1 MIESL
6 RIIVQEVNQA
16 KDLKNALNV
25 ITTSVCQ
32 VMEAEVCTV
41 YLRNKENDRFVF
53 MATEGLNKSME
64 GKLSLAADEGLVGL
78 TAQRAEVINLDQ
90 APTHPAFK
98 RLANIGEEPF
108 QSFMAAPIIMQREVL
123 GVLVVQQRASRCF
136 SDIEESFLVT
146 IAAQLAAV
154 IAHAQSQGELE
165 FFNNKPLNKKDIRF
179 YGVVGCEGVA
189 IGEAVVVLQHND
201 LAAIDERECED
212 CEAEVAFYQNC
223 VTQVREDISELRD
236 RFVGKIASQ
245 EVALFDAYIQ
255 MLDDDTLHKAV
266 IKHIQQGLWA
276 QGALSRVILEYI
288 HNFELMDDPYL
299 RERAID
305 IKDLGLRVLG
315 YLQRLDVEQR
325 DYPKNTILIS
335 EELTAAMLADVP
347 RECLAG
353 IVSIKGS
360 SHSHAAILARSLGV
374 PAVVGVSAM
383 PAKKLDGQELIIDG
397 YSGFVIAKASP
408 TIRKRYQAAYD
419 EEQLINQGLAQLKNM
434 PAETLDGHRLAL
446 MVNTGLMSEIIRNV
460 ESGVDGVGLFRTE
473 IPFLLSDRFP
483 SEEEQQRIYRQQL
496 DIFSPKPVTMRTLD
510 IGGDKT
516 LPYFPIVEENPFLG
530 WRGIRVTL
538 DHPEIFLVQIRA
550 MLKASEGL
558 NNLQILLPMISTMNE
573 WDDAERL
580 IKRAYDELKKAGLN
594 IRMPKLGAMLE
605 VPSAVYLVRELAKK
619 ADFISVGSNDLTQY
633 LLAVDRNN
641 SYVSHLYNH
650 YHPAVLLACRHIA
663 REAKKENKPISV
675 CGELAGDPAAAVLLM
690 AMGYDILSMNAIN
703 IPRVKSIV
711 RYITLETAKKLL
723 NRVLKMHSAD
733 EVQQYLHKK
742 LDGIGVAPIARPKL
756 SV

>member
-16 KDLKNALNV
+16 KDLKSALRI

-41 YLRNKENDRFVF
+41 YLRNKENNRFVF

-78 TAQRAEVINLDQ
+78 TAERAEVINLDH
-90 APTHPAFK
+90 APSHPAFK
-98 RLANIGEEPF
+98 KLANIGEEPF

-136 SDIEESFLVT
+136 SDVEESFLVT

-154 IAHAQSQGELE
+154 IAHAQSQGDLE
-165 FFNNKPLNKKDIRF
+165 FLSKKQLGKKDLRF

-189 IGEAVVVLQHND
+189 IGEAVVVMQPND
-201 LAAIDERECED
+201 LTAIDEKECD
-212 CEAEVAFYQNC
+212 NSEAEVEFYQNC
-223 VTQVREDISELRD
+223 VEQVREDIRALRD

-255 MLDDDTLHKAV
+255 MLDDSTLHNAIVK
-266 IKHIQQGLWA
+266 KIQQGLWA
-276 QGALSRVILEYI
+276 QGALSQVVLEYI
-288 HNFELMDDPYL
+288 RNFELMDDPYL

-335 EELTAAMLADVP
+335 EELTASMLADVP

-383 PAKKLDGQELIIDG
+383 PAKKLDGQELIVDG
-397 YSGFVIAKASP
+397 YSGFVIARASP
-408 TIRKRYQAAYD
+408 TIRKRYQAVYD

-434 PAETLDGHRLAL
+434 PAETMDGHRLAL

-483 SEEEQQRIYRQQL
+483 SEEEQQQIYRQQL
-496 DIFSPKPVTMRTLD
+496 EIFSPKPVTMRTLD

-573 WDDAERL
+573 WGDAVRL
-580 IKRAYDELKKAGLN
+580 IKRTFEELKETGLD
-594 IRMPKLGAMLE
+594 ICMPKLGAMIE

-663 REAKKENKPISV
+663 KEAKKENKPISV
-675 CGELAGDPAAAVLLM
+675 CGELAGDPVAAVLLM

-723 NRVLKMHSAD
+723 TRVLKMNCAD
-733 EVQQYLHKK
+733 EVQEYLHKK
-742 LDGIGVAPIARPKL
+742 LDGIGIAPITRPKL
-756 SV
+756 SF